1 MIDKWEIQQK
11 INRLRARK
19 SDLEDDITKL
29 NQRKTRIMLEM
40 LRKGRQQTQVSEFFG
55 NRRQASMNMRMV
67 VEGNAAK
74 AILEKYESIYGCGN
88 ENIINGNI
96 ESAKVYLNK
105 NCEKIEDSVNE
116 KKREIFMID
125 CQINECNKNIIN
137 MGREE

>member
-96 ESAKVYLNK
+96 GTVKDYLSK
-105 NCEKIEDSVNE
+105 NCDKIDERISEKQIEISSINW
-116 KKREIFMID
+116 
-125 CQINECNKNIIN
+125 QINCCYNDMNNLES
-137 MGREE
+137 EE